1 MTELHSY
8 DLTRPDATI
17 RYWTGGADDA
27 PVVVFLHGATL
38 DHRAWHPQ
46 TDALRRRFHIIAPDL
61 PGHATTPGRF
71 DFTAAVEDILAPL
84 DHRPAP
90 PGELVGL
97 SLGANIA
104 QE

>member
-46 TDALRRRFHIIAPDL
+46 TDALRRGCRVVAPALRRHGSSPASCDSSA
-61 PGHATTPGRF
+61 GF
-71 DFTAAVEDILAPL
+71 KDILAL
-84 DHRPAP
+84 LYHLASP
-90 PGELVGL
+90 PVVLVGL
-97 SLGANIA
+97 SL
-104 QE
+104 